1 MILPALVATLAVTA
15 IEPGLAG
22 FRYVAPEVAPQ
33 VAPRVLPGVPPAA
46 EQDPSEPVARGPVP
60 IPAGAPGADAAGA
73 SADPGE
79 AVIGTSV
86 SGTSVSGTSVSH
98 PRVSG
103 TSVWR
108 VREGE
113 MLRAALARWG
123 VRAGVDVLFL
133 TDRRY
138 RLEAAASFGGGFVDA
153 VQTLFRGLSHLPHPP
168 AASRSEGAAL
178 VVRHRLRE
186 GTQEEDV
193 R

>member
-15 IEPGLAG
+15 TEPGLAG

-33 VAPRVLPGVPPAA
+33 VLPGVPPAA

-60 IPAGAPGADAAGA
+60 IPAGAQGADAA

-86 SGTSVSGTSVSH
+86 SH

-103 TSVWR
+103 MSVWR

-123 VRAGVDVLFL
+123 VRSGVDVLFL

-138 RLEAAASFGGGFVDA
+138 RLEAAASFGGGFMDA

-178 VVRHRLRE
+178 VVRHRLRA